1 MPASDPSELREANRD
16 YASLWDMVQAIKL
29 IQEFVSPLSYEEYLK
44 SRRDQMAVERGL
56 EILGEAARRVS
67 EPFQQAHP
75 EIDWRNTIGL
85 RNVIAHRYEQVQQ
98 DRIWAIVTVDLNRL
112 LAQLETLIPSEI

>member
-1 MPASDPSELREANRD
+1 MPASDRD
-16 YASLWDMVQAIKL
+16 YASLWDMVQSIKL
-29 IQEFVSPLSYEEYLK
+29 IQAFVAPLSYEEYLQN
-44 SRRDQMAVERGL
+44 RRDQMAVERGL

-98 DRIWAIVTVDLNRL
+98 DRIWAIATVDLNRL
-112 LAQLETLIPSEI
+112 LAQLEPLLPEEL

>member
-1 MPASDPSELREANRD
+1 
-16 YASLWDMVQAIKL
+16 
-29 IQEFVSPLSYEEYLK
+29 
-44 SRRDQMAVERGL
+44 MAVERGL

-67 EPFQQAHP
+67 EAFQQAHP

-98 DRIWAIVTVDLNRL
+98 DRI
-112 LAQLETLIPSEI
+112 

>member
-1 MPASDPSELREANRD
+1 MPSSDRD
-16 YASLWDMVQAIKL
+16 HASLWDMVQAIKL
-29 IQEFVSPLSYEEYLK
+29 IQEFVGPLTYEEYLA

-67 EPFQQAHP
+67 ESFQQAHP
-75 EIDWRNTIGL
+75 EIDWRNTISL

-98 DRIWAIVTVDLNRL
+98 DRIWAIANVELNRL
-112 LAQLETLIPSEI
+112 LAQLEPLVPTEN

>member
-1 MPASDPSELREANRD
+1 MPASDRD
-16 YASLWDMVQAIKL
+16 YASLWDMVQSIKL
-29 IQEFVSPLSYEEYLK
+29 IQAFVAPLSYKEYLQ

-85 RNVIAHRYEQVQQ
+85 RNIIAHRYEQVQQ
-98 DRIWAIVTVDLNRL
+98 DRLWAIVTVDLNRL
-112 LAQLETLIPSEI
+112 LAQLEPLLPEEL

>member
-1 MPASDPSELREANRD
+1 MQVNDRD
-16 YASLWDMVQAIKL
+16 YAFLWDMVQAIRL
-29 IQEFVSPLSYEEYLK
+29 IQEFIAPLDYEDYLN

-67 EPFQQAHP
+67 EQFQQAHP

-98 DRIWAIVTVDLNRL
+98 DRIWAIATMELNCL
-112 LAQLETLIPSEI
+112 LAQIELLLPNEG

>member
-1 MPASDPSELREANRD
+1 MPDSDRD

-29 IQEFVSPLSYEEYLK
+29 IQEFIAPLSAEEYFA

-67 EPFQQAHP
+67 ESFQQAHP
-75 EIDWRNTIGL
+75 EIDWRNTI
-85 RNVIAHRYEQVQQ
+85 APKKC
-98 DRIWAIVTVDLNRL
+98 NR
-112 LAQLETLIPSEI
+112 PSL

>member
-1 MPASDPSELREANRD
+1 MQFSDRD

-29 IQEFVSPLSYEEYLK
+29 ILEFVTPLSYQEYLN

-67 EPFQQAHP
+67 DSFQQAHP

-85 RNVIAHRYEQVQQ
+85 RNVIIHRYEQVQQ
-98 DRIWAIVTVDLNRL
+98 DRIWAIVTVELADLL
-112 LAQLETLIPSEI
+112 VQLEALLPDE

>member
-1 MPASDPSELREANRD
+1 MPARDRD
-16 YASLWDMVQAIKL
+16 YASVWDMVQAIRL
-29 IQEFVSPLSYEEYLK
+29 IQEFIANSSYDDYLN

-67 EPFQQAHP
+67 EEFQKLHP

-98 DRIWAIVTVDLNRL
+98 ERIWAIATTELKTL
-112 LAQLETLIPSEI
+112 LAQLEALLPPEAMQ

>member
-1 MPASDPSELREANRD
+1 MQASDRNN
-16 YASLWDMVQAIKL
+16 ASLWDMVQAIKL
-29 IQEFVSPLSYEEYLK
+29 IQEFVSSLSYEDYLG

-56 EILGEAARRVS
+56 EILGEAARRISS
-67 EPFQQAHP
+67 EFQQAHP

-98 DRIWAIVTVDLNRL
+98 DQIWAIVMVELPRL
-112 LAQLETLIPSEI
+112 LAQLEPLVPDED

>member
-1 MPASDPSELREANRD
+1 MPSSDRD

-29 IQEFVSPLSYEEYLK
+29 IQEFVTPLTYEEYLA

-67 EPFQQAHP
+67 ESFQQAHP

-98 DRIWAIVTVDLNRL
+98 DRIWAIANVELTRL
-112 LAQLETLIPSEI
+112 LAQLEPLVPNED

>member
-1 MPASDPSELREANRD
+1 MQSSDRD
-16 YASLWDMVQAIKL
+16 NVSLWDMVEAIKL
-29 IQEFVSPLSYEEYLK
+29 IQEFVTPLTYEEYLA

-67 EPFQQAHP
+67 DSFQQAHP

-85 RNVIAHRYEQVQQ
+85 RNVIVHRYE
-98 DRIWAIVTVDLNRL
+98 
-112 LAQLETLIPSEI
+112 

>member
-1 MPASDPSELREANRD
+1 MSSGNRD
-16 YASLWDMVQAIKL
+16 AASLWDMVQAIRL
-29 IQEFVSPLSYEEYLK
+29 VQSFIADLSYEDYLD

-67 EPFQQAHP
+67 EDFQQAHP

-85 RNVIAHRYEQVQQ
+85 RNVIIHRYEQVQQ
-98 DRIWAIVTVDLNRL
+98 DRLWAIVTVVLPML
-112 LAQLETLIPSEI
+112 LAQLEPLVPGVEE

>member
-1 MPASDPSELREANRD
+1 MQFSDRD
-16 YASLWDMVQAIKL
+16 YAALWDMVQAIRL
-29 IQEFVSPLSYEEYLK
+29 IQEFIAPLSYEDYLD

-67 EPFQQAHP
+67 ESFQQAHP

-85 RNVIAHRYEQVQQ
+85 RNVIIHRYEQVQQ
-98 DRIWAIVTVDLNRL
+98 DRIWAIVTVELIHL
-112 LAQLETLIPSEI
+112 LAQLEALLPDEI

>member
-1 MPASDPSELREANRD
+1 MQASDRNN
-16 YASLWDMVQAIKL
+16 ASLWDMVQAIKL
-29 IQEFVSPLSYEEYLK
+29 IQEFVTPLSYEEYLD

-56 EILGEAARRVS
+56 EILGEAARRISS
-67 EPFQQAHP
+67 EFQQAHP

-98 DRIWAIVTVDLNRL
+98 DQIWAIVMVELPRL
-112 LAQLETLIPSEI
+112 LAQLEPLVPEES

>member
-1 MPASDPSELREANRD
+1 MQASDRNN
-16 YASLWDMVQAIKL
+16 ASLWDMVQAIKL
-29 IQEFVSPLSYEEYLK
+29 IQEFVTSLSYEDYLD

-56 EILGEAARRVS
+56 EILGEAARRISS
-67 EPFQQAHP
+67 EFQQAHP

-98 DRIWAIVTVDLNRL
+98 DQIWAIVMVELPRL
-112 LAQLETLIPSEI
+112 LAQLEPLVPDES

>member
-1 MPASDPSELREANRD
+1 MQSSDRD
-16 YASLWDMVQAIKL
+16 NASLWDMVEAIKL
-29 IQEFVSPLSYEEYLK
+29 IQEFVTPLTYEEYLA

-67 EPFQQAHP
+67 DSFQQAHP

-85 RNVIAHRYEQVQQ
+85 RNVIVHRYEQVQQ
-98 DRIWAIVTVDLNRL
+98 DRIWAIANVELNRL
-112 LAQLETLIPSEI
+112 LAQLEPLVPNEN